1 MTFASHTQ
9 RLALTLAV
17 AMPLGLGF
25 SLPALSPAQAATSA
39 WAENAGGR
47 MRLVALS
54 PDDNG
59 KIRAGLQIEPNAG
72 WITYWREPGNT
83 GIPPQI
89 VIAPGTGVTLDKIS
103 YPIPKHIKSD
113 EIDDVGYDAP
123 VTLPLTLSAKSGVTE
138 IKAQAFI
145 GICKDICVPFQAD
158 LTVALPAAGQ
168 SQPQEEAILDAAE
181 ARLPE
186 ASSSE
191 FKVTEHTLS
200 PDRTELKLD
209 ITLPDIG
216 DTTPDVIVAGPS
228 GYVFTK
234 QLMSKR
240 DGTALTTTVAIGKL
254 PRNYDISGK
263 SWSALVID
271 GARAI
276 ESPLAFD

>member
-1 MTFASHTQ
+1 MTFAPYTR
-9 RLALTLAV
+9 RLVLILATT
-17 AMPLGLGF
+17 AGL
-25 SLPALSPAQAATSA
+25 SLPTLSSVNAGTSA
-39 WAENAGGR
+39 WVDNAGGR
-47 MRLVALS
+47 MRLVAMA
-54 PDDNG
+54 PDAHG

-72 WITYWREPGNT
+72 WITYWREPGNS

-89 VIAPGTGVTLDKIS
+89 TIAPETGVALDKIG
-103 YPIPKHIKSD
+103 YPIPKHIK
-113 EIDDVGYDAP
+113 DDRLDDIGYDAP
-123 VTLPLTLSAKSGVTE
+123 VTLPLTLSAESGVTE

-158 LTVALPAAGQ
+158 LTVALSAAGQ
-168 SQPQEEAILDAAE
+168 SQPEEKAILDAAD

-186 ASSSE
+186 APSSK
-191 FKVTEHTLS
+191 FKVTKHTLS
-200 PDRTELKLD
+200 ADQKELTLN

-216 DTTPDVIVAGPS
+216 DTTPDVVIAGPS

-240 DGTALTTTVAIGKL
+240 DGASLTTTVAIGKL
-254 PRNYDISGK
+254 PKNYDISGK

-276 ESPLAFD
+276 ESPLAFK

>member
-1 MTFASHTQ
+1 MTFAPYTR
-9 RLALTLAV
+9 RLVLISATA
-17 AMPLGLGF
+17 LGLF
-25 SLPALSPAQAATSA
+25 LPALSSAQAGTSA
-39 WAENAGGR
+39 WVDNAGGR
-47 MRLVALS
+47 MRLVAMA
-54 PDDNG
+54 PDEHG

-72 WITYWREPGNT
+72 WITYWREPGNS

-89 VIAPGTGVTLDKIS
+89 VIAPGTGVTLDEIG
-103 YPIPKHIKSD
+103 YPIPKHIK
-113 EIDDVGYDAP
+113 DDRLDDIGYDAP
-123 VTLPLTLSAKSGVTE
+123 VTLPLTLSATSGASE

-158 LTVALPAAGQ
+158 FTVPLSAAGQ
-168 SQPQEEAILDAAE
+168 SQPEEKAILDAAD

-186 ASSSE
+186 APSSE
-191 FKVTEHTLS
+191 FKVTKHTLS
-200 PDRTELKLD
+200 ADRKELTLD

-216 DTTPDVIVAGPS
+216 DTTPDVVIAGPS

-240 DGTALTTTVAIGKL
+240 DGDALTTTIAIGKL
-254 PRNYDISGK
+254 PKSYDVSGK

-276 ESPLAFD
+276 ESPLAFK

>member
-1 MTFASHTQ
+1 MTFAPHKIHLILIIAT
-9 RLALTLAV
+9 A
-17 AMPLGLGF
+17 LGL
-25 SLPALSPAQAATSA
+25 SLPVLSAAQAGTSE
-39 WAENAGGR
+39 WVDNAGGR
-47 MRLVALS
+47 MRLVAMA
-54 PDDNG
+54 PDAHG

-72 WITYWREPGNT
+72 WITYWREPGNS

-89 VIAPGTGVTLDKIS
+89 TIAPETGVTLDKIG
-103 YPIPKHIKSD
+103 YPIPKHIK
-113 EIDDVGYDAP
+113 DDRLDDIGYDAP
-123 VTLPLTLSAKSGVTE
+123 VTLPLTLSATSGATE

-158 LTVALPAAGQ
+158 LTVALSAAGQ
-168 SQPQEEAILDAAE
+168 SQPEEKAILDAAD

-186 ASSSE
+186 APSSK
-191 FKVTEHTLS
+191 FKVTKHTLS
-200 PDRTELKLD
+200 ADQKELTLD

-216 DTTPDVIVAGPS
+216 DTTPDVAVAGPS

-240 DGTALTTTVAIGKL
+240 DGASLTTTIAIGKL
-254 PRNYDISGK
+254 PKNYDISGK

-276 ESPLAFD
+276 ESPLAFK

>member
-1 MTFASHTQ
+1 MTFAPHNR
-9 RLALTLAV
+9 RLVLIIATA
-17 AMPLGLGF
+17 LGL
-25 SLPALSPAQAATSA
+25 SSATLSAAQAGTSE
-39 WAENAGGR
+39 WVDNAGGR
-47 MRLVALS
+47 MRLVAMA
-54 PDDNG
+54 PDAHG

-72 WITYWREPGNT
+72 WITYWREPGNS

-89 VIAPGTGVTLDKIS
+89 TIAPETGVTLDKIG
-103 YPIPKHIKSD
+103 YPIPKHIK
-113 EIDDVGYDAP
+113 DDRLDDIGYDAP
-123 VTLPLTLSAKSGVTE
+123 VTLPLTLSAESGATE

-158 LTVALPAAGQ
+158 LTVALSTAGQ
-168 SQPQEEAILDAAE
+168 SQPEEKALLDAAD

-186 ASSSE
+186 APSSK
-191 FKVTEHTLS
+191 FKVSKHALSADQKELTLS
-200 PDRTELKLD
+200 

-216 DTTPDVIVAGPS
+216 DTTPDVVIAGPS

-240 DGTALTTTVAIGKL
+240 DGTSLTTTVAIGKL
-254 PRNYDISGK
+254 PKNYDISGK

-276 ESPLAFD
+276 ESPLAFK